1 MTRPFTD
8 IHSGETAKE
17 KIYSGVK
24 KVSDVVGSTMGYRG
38 NLVLLETSGGLPKP
52 TKDGW
57 EVAESIFLEDR
68 LEALACESAKEAA
81 RKTVENAGDATT
93 ATMVLLEAFLKHSFE
108 AINKNAS
115 QITIASNIEKS
126 KKLILE
132 HLDSIS
138 TQLTPELL
146 YNVAHTSAN
155 GDDFIAKI
163 VAEAYE
169 KAGANG
175 SVGHTLSNNDDTFV
189 EFVEGTLVER
199 GYSDER
205 FSNVM
210 SNLTVLFEDEPLILI
225 SDINFQTVRQIAP
238 FLDYAASNK
247 KELLIISDMDYKV
260 EAVIL
265 ENKIKHGHKFAV
277 VKPPAI
283 GKKRTEYLSDLA
295 LVCNTQQIDA
305 LSGTDFV
312 GRADQFLG
320 QCKKILCTKENTIV
334 TKHDDLDLAPVQAK
348 IAELKELLK
357 ETENKVAIQNIEDRI
372 AKLSGTLSII
382 KVGGITPSEVEER
395 VARVDDAVKAVRS
408 AREEGV
414 LAGGGMALYDCYEK
428 LGSKLDDVSKKA
440 ILAPLFRILSNADV
454 VDTPELS
461 YPFGYDVKTFQRVNM
476 IEKGIVD
483 ATKCIKNAVE
493 NAISTSNTLSR
504 CANAITLNQK

>member
-1 MTRPFTD
+1 MSKLSTQ
-8 IHSGETAKE
+8 IQSGDEAQE
-17 KIYSGVK
+17 KILRGVK
-24 KVSDVVGSTMGYRG
+24 AVANVVGSTMGYRG
-38 NLVLLETSGGLPKP
+38 NLVLLETQGGLPKP

-57 EVAESIFLEDR
+57 EVAESIFLQDN

-81 RKTVENAGDATT
+81 RKTAENAGDATT
-93 ATMVLLEAFLKHSFE
+93 ATMVLLDAFLSSSIN
-108 AINKNAS
+108 AIKDGES
-115 QITIASNIEKS
+115 QITVASKIEES

-132 HLDSIS
+132 HLDKIS
-138 TQLTPELL
+138 TPITPELI
-146 YNVAHTSAN
+146 YHVAKTSAN
-155 GDDFIAKI
+155 GDEFIAKI
-163 VAEAYE
+163 VSDAYE
-169 KAGANG
+169 KAGNNG

-189 EFVEGTLVER
+189 DFVDGTLVER

-210 SNLTVLFEDEPLILI
+210 SNLTVLFEEEPLILI

-238 FLDYAASNK
+238 FLDYAAQHK

-265 ENKIKHGHKFAV
+265 ENKVKHGYRFAV

-295 LVCNTQQIDA
+295 IVCNTQCVDA

-312 GRADQFLG
+312 GRAEQFLG
-320 QCKKILCTKENTIV
+320 QCKTILSTKDNTIV
-334 TKHDDLDLAPVQAK
+334 TKHDDLDPTPIQAK
-348 IAELKELLK
+348 INELKDLLK

-372 AKLSGTLSII
+372 AKLSGMTAIV

-395 VARVDDAVKAVRS
+395 VARVDDAIKAVRS
-408 AREEGV
+408 AKEEGV
-414 LAGGGMALYDCYEK
+414 VAGGGMALHNCYEV
-428 LGSKLDDVSKKA
+428 LGDKLDEVSKMS

-454 VDTPELS
+454 VETPELS
-461 YPFGYDVKTFQRVNM
+461 YPYGYDVKSFQKVNM
-476 IEKGIVD
+476 IEQGIVD

-504 CANAITLNQK
+504 CANAITLNR